1 MTTISSV
8 YYDDLM
14 KNINPCVTDSS
25 YDEKQMKNAPEY
37 C

>member
-25 YDEKQMKNAPEY
+25 YDEKQMKNAPEN